1 MTVRAV
7 QHLLSG
13 ALQTPSL
20 GYQGTL
26 GAFDSTHSENARI
39 AEYNHLLDGLQDF
52 GQGWKPMQAAT
63 RAEAAS
69 MLAKLIELRE
79 ARGTAS
85 WTGVPGW
92 ALSPRVVGGSLVG

>member
-26 GAFDSTHSENARI
+26 GAFDSTH
-39 AEYNHLLDGLQDF
+39 
-52 GQGWKPMQAAT
+52 
-63 RAEAAS
+63 
-69 MLAKLIELRE
+69 
-79 ARGTAS
+79 
-85 WTGVPGW
+85 W
-92 ALSPRVVGGSLVG
+92 ALRQSSNASSDAI